1 MKLTFEEEN
10 HIYRLDGEIIPSVT
24 QVISPLNNFDSI
36 PVDVLNAKARWGK
49 SLHRM
54 IELFS
59 YGSLVEKTLSD
70 AQKRVLEQ
78 YLLFLGAEGRDYDF
92 NEEIVEY
99 MMFDPRLKYAGKC
112 DKIIPGQ
119 MICDLKSR
127 PFDPIKDP
135 IQLMAYHKLWLKC
148 GGEPGKYEHRV
159 LSLFENNYKF
169 QKCSMKDAWSKFREL
184 LENHKRSEEFNRKI
198 RIWKGQK

>member
-1 MKLTFEEEN
+1 MNLTFEEEN

-24 QVISPLNNFDSI
+24 QVMSPLNNFDSI
-36 PVDVLNAKARWGK
+36 PESVLNAKTNWGK
-49 SLHRM
+49 SIHRM

-59 YGSLVEKTLSD
+59 YGILVEKTLSD

-78 YLLFLGAEGRDYDF
+78 YLLFLDAEGRGYDF
-92 NEEIVEY
+92 EDEITEY

-119 MICDLKSR
+119 LICDLKTR
-127 PFDPIKDP
+127 PFDPTKDP
-135 IQLMAYHKLWLKC
+135 IQLMAYYKLWLKS

-159 LSLFENNYKF
+159 LSLFKDKYIF
-169 QKCSMKDAWSKFREL
+169 QKCSMKDAWPKFREM
-184 LENHKRSEEFNRKI
+184 LEYHKLKQEFKHKI